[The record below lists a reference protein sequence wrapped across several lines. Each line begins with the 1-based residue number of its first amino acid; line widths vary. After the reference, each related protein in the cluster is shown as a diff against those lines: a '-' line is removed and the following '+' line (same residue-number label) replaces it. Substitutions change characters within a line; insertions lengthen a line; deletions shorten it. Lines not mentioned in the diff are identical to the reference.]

1 MPAPPRL
8 CSCGAIVPAGALC
21 ACQRATIRAR
31 KRRHDAK
38 RPNSRQRGYTRQ
50 WEALRAEFLRLH
62 PVCAFCGDP
71 GEHVD
76 HIKAHKGNPALFWNW
91 NNLQALCE
99 HCHNSVKQRQE
110 KRSDKGS
117 DSLGAPED

>member
-8 CSCGAIVPAGALC
+8 CSCGEIVPAGTRC
-21 ACQRATIRAR
+21 ACQIASTRAR
-31 KRRHDAK
+31 NRRHDAR

-62 PVCAFCGDP
+62 PTCAFCGSLA
-71 GEHVD
+71 EHVD

-91 NNLQALCE
+91 NNLQALCA

-110 KRSDKGS
+110 RANG
-117 DSLGAPED
+117 